1 MGIFV
6 SQDAEHDEYICP
18 KCGGIFR
25 LTAYKVTLMEPSSWM
40 LMHLRRQE
48 AGTLQEEN
56 NTRHA
61 GEKASDMKTQEYV
74 EEFPQQ

>member
-1 MGIFV
+1 
-6 SQDAEHDEYICP
+6 
-18 KCGGIFR
+18 
-25 LTAYKVTLMEPSSWM
+25 MEPSSWI
-40 LMHLRRQE
+40 LMQLRREE

-56 NTRHA
+56 NPRPA